1 MNSSLKSSLN
11 SSRSTVTKNPTA
23 PSARAD
29 ATDSGAVL
37 VREAGVPF
45 RPPLGNVDPFAEWLS
60 LMEVVQMLCPAWP
73 VRDRPMLGKEW
84 KL

>member
-11 SSRSTVTKNPTA
+11 SSRVTMTKNPTA
-23 PSARAD
+23 QSACAD

-45 RPPLGNVDPFAEWLS
+45 HPPLGNVDPFVEWMG

-73 VRDRPMLGKEW
+73 VRNRPILGKAW

>member
-1 MNSSLKSSLN
+1 MNSSLN

-23 PSARAD
+23 LSACAT

-45 RPPLGNVDPFAEWLS
+45 QPPLRNVDSFTEWMS

-73 VRDRPMLGKEW
+73 VRDRPMLGKAW

>member
-11 SSRSTVTKNPTA
+11 SSRSTVTKNPTVVSPCTA
-23 PSARAD
+23 V
-29 ATDSGAVL
+29 TDSGAVL
-37 VREAGVPF
+37 VREAGVQF
-45 RPPLGNVDPFAEWLS
+45 RPPLGNVDPFVEWMG

-73 VRDRPMLGKEW
+73 VRDRPMLGKKW